1 MAERPPIAI
10 VAAAGRFP
18 GSNADLDHFWSNVAN
33 AVDCSRDVPA
43 GRWRLDPK
51 QCVVPGGPTP
61 DAVYSSRG
69 YFLDPFE
76 ADLTGLAIDSGFVS
90 ELDPLFH
97 LVLDVGGRAWRQ
109 ANAANVD
116 RRKVGVILGNICL
129 PTDKSNDLC
138 REVLGGRIADAAGR
152 PRENGR
158 THPFNRYAA
167 GLPAGLLAKALG
179 LGLGAFTLDAACAS
193 SLYALKLAADELIAG
208 RADAMLAG
216 GCSRPDALYTQMG
229 FSQLRALSS
238 SGCCSPFDVKADGLV
253 VGEGAGI
260 FVLKRLDDAVAAGDS
275 ILAVF
280 AGAGLSND
288 MSGNLL
294 APAIEGQVRAMRAA
308 YTSAAWKP
316 SEIDLV
322 ECHATGTPVGDA
334 VEFESLREHWGTTAK
349 PGHCVIGSVKSTV
362 GHLLTGA
369 GSAAVL
375 KVIRAMATKTLPP
388 QANFSTPGNNLNYS
402 GSPFRVLS
410 QSEPWPE
417 PKGHPRRAAVSG
429 FGFGGVNAHLLFEEW
444 NGLRSSKS
452 IPVPVK
458 APAPIATAD
467 DGPIAVVGLS
477 AHFGAWE
484 TLRDFQERVL
494 GGGVDHP
501 ARPKRTG
508 WDLVD
513 AARTPGHYVEELVV
527 PIDRFR
533 IPPKE
538 IEEMLPQQAAA
549 LVLAA
554 AALDDVRKL
563 DGTDP
568 VVSKSRTPD
577 PRTGVFL
584 GVTLDPNT
592 TNFHLRWATKA
603 VAPDLA
609 DAAGPPLTADR
620 TMGALASCAASRIAK
635 SFQFGGPSFTVSSE
649 GTSAGRALELAVRAL
664 RNGEIDR
671 AVVAGVDF
679 AGDPRAVAAANGL
692 HAMSD
697 DGSTTPLAN
706 NPNGAVPGEGGAAV
720 IVKRLADAVKDGDR
734 VYAVIRGVG
743 SAVGGSANG
752 AGPDAAS
759 YASSLMRSLSEAA
772 TTPATIDYF
781 ELAAMGHAAADGP
794 ECDAIATLAGIA
806 DRPYPV
812 TLGSVAGTVG
822 HTGAAS
828 FLAGFAK
835 ACLAIYHEILPP
847 SPVAADGAAANLLAA
862 SRIQF
867 PTTPQYWLTDKI
879 GARRAVVAGVSVD
892 GTVSHAVLEE
902 HARNTPQTAEPRVV
916 LERRQ
921 PLGPRPEAVFAIEYD
936 SPDEWQKRSN
946 DLLEL
951 STAHASLERLA
962 RVWHTRVPSDPKKRR
977 ALTFVTHSLD
987 DLRDLLATAQSILA
1001 AKPDALLPDPS
1012 RPDPRTLLKDRLF
1025 HSPNPLGRAGKLA
1038 FVFPGSG
1045 NQYAGMGRELSVHW
1059 PEILRRQQAENIMLR
1074 GQFAPDRFW
1083 ADAIPAETSAKQ
1095 FLFGQV
1101 TLGTLSSDLLQSLGI
1116 KPDAMIGLSLG
1127 ESAGLFGT
1135 RIWRSRD
1142 EMFRR
1147 IRESTLFGSDLG
1159 PPYQAAR
1166 EQFKLPDSVPVDWTI
1181 AVVTAPAKDVRA
1193 RCRAG
1198 KRAYALIANTPMEC
1212 VVGGLRDDVNELL
1225 ANYEGRYIILNGV
1238 TIAHCEAG
1246 LPVEAAYRKLHRL
1259 PTTPIQG
1266 LKVYSGA
1273 WAKAYLPSEAMAADS
1288 ITAGLTNPI
1297 EFPAVIETAYREG
1310 VRLFVETGP
1319 GGSCTRMIDAIL
1331 GNRPH
1336 LARAVTSSR
1345 QDDVSLVLRLV
1356 ANLIAERVPVDLAA
1370 LYGRETV
1377 CPAHL
1382 DLAPSSRPV
1391 TTLPVGLVGAPIP
1404 ILLPSELRDPP
1415 MRREQSDSQASIDL
1429 ASFPQPP
1436 ADWHAHDSAV
1446 GLSAAAA
1453 AQFPMTIEDDPDSA
1467 LSMPWE
1473 QPALSAAE
1481 TSSFLESE
1489 QPTSHEEIVDI
1500 LAPIPTP
1507 SSSRTDRMTVEPI
1520 LAVMETATMAPSS
1533 TISAQEAFFRTQA
1546 VATASTVAATSQQ
1559 SDLIRRLMGY
1569 DDSEDVPA
1577 QEPAPTAVPRS
1588 LNTEQC
1594 FAFATGKIGDVLGP
1608 TFAEVDANPTRVR
1621 LPDAELMLVDNI
1633 RLIEGEPR
1641 SMKSGRVV
1649 TDHTVH
1655 RDRWYLD
1662 HGVCPTSITVESG
1675 QADLFLSGFLGIDFQ
1690 TKGLAVYR
1698 LLDAVVTF
1706 HRGLPKVG
1714 ETIVYDIHIDEF
1726 FRQADSWLFRFH
1738 FEGTINGRPMLSMKN
1753 GVAGFFT
1760 QAALDAGRGIVHTK
1774 LDLMPLPGKRPDD
1787 WSDWCP
1793 QVACSLDSHGVDALR
1808 RGEIALAFGPAFAGL
1823 NLTQPMRLPGGK
1835 LRLVDRVPLIDPNGG
1850 RFGIGF
1856 IRAEYDIDPKDWFLV
1871 CHFVDDRVMPG
1882 TLMYECCLHTLR
1894 ILLMRI
1900 GWIGEEGEVVC
1911 EPVPGVDSRLK
1922 CRGQVLDTTKR
1933 VTYEVSIKELGYG
1946 PEPFCLAD
1954 ALMYADGKPIVEI
1967 SNMSLRMTGL
1977 TREKLNEIWASQNLA
1992 SRASDGTGSSQNP
2005 PVHTGGSPI
2014 PKRTYDSA
2022 SIMAFSNGKP
2032 SEAFGEPYRIFDRD
2046 RVIARLPGPPYQ
2058 FLDRV
2063 TNVTGEP
2070 FEMKAGASCVTEYAV
2085 PVDAWYFAAN
2095 RCKRMPFSILLEIAL
2110 QPCGWLAAY
2119 CGSALTSDIDL
2130 SFRNLGGKGT
2140 QFAAVGP
2147 DTGTLT
2153 VNVTMTNVSNSAGMI
2168 IQHYSML
2175 VSNRFG
2181 KVYEGTTYFGFFA
2194 KAALANQVG
2203 MPTAKVPM
2211 PTLEEKARS
2220 FSRVL
2225 PSDPP
2230 FPAKMLRM
2238 VDKIETFVPDGGK
2251 AKLGLIVGTI
2261 DVDPSFWFFEAHFYQ
2276 DPVWPGSLGLESFL
2290 QLLKYVAW
2298 KRWNGSPANGWQAM
2312 GLNRPHEWT
2321 YRGQVVPKDHEVR
2334 VVLEVTAVDDVQKRI
2349 AANGFLIVDGRII
2362 YQMTDFTL
2370 E

>member
-18 GSNADLDHFWSNVAN
+18 GSNADLDRFWSNVAG
-33 AVDCSRDVPA
+33 AVDCSRDVPE

-51 QCVVPGGPTP
+51 QCVVSGGPTP

-69 YFLDPFE
+69 YYLDPFE
-76 ADLTGLAIDSGFVS
+76 VDLTGLAVDADFVN

-97 LVLDVGGRAWRQ
+97 LVLDVGGRAWR
-109 ANAANVD
+109 NAKTSRVD

-138 REVLGGRIADAAGR
+138 RDVLGGRIADAAGL
-152 PRENGR
+152 PRER
-158 THPFNRYAA
+158 THAHPLNRYAA

-208 RADAMLAG
+208 RADAMIAG

-229 FSQLRALSS
+229 FSQLRALSP
-238 SGCCSPFDVKADGLV
+238 SGRCSPFDARADGLV
-253 VGEGAGI
+253 VGEGAGL
-260 FVLKRLDDAVAAGDS
+260 FVLKRLDDAITADDS

-294 APAIEGQVRAMRAA
+294 APAVEGQVRAMRAA
-308 YTSAAWKP
+308 YASARWNP
-316 SEIDLV
+316 FDVDLV

-334 VEFESLREHWGTTAK
+334 VEFDSLREFWGTTGK
-349 PGHCVIGSVKSTV
+349 PGGCVIGSVKSTV

-375 KVIRAMATKTLPP
+375 KVIRAMAAKTLPP
-388 QANFSTPGNNLNYS
+388 QANFTSPGNNLKYA
-402 GSPFRVLS
+402 GSPFRVLNT
-410 QSEPWPE
+410 SEAWPE
-417 PKGHPRRAAVSG
+417 PKDHPRRSAVSG

-444 NGLRSSKS
+444 TGARLSKS
-452 IPVPVK
+452 VSVAVTPPGGTVPPDDSPV
-458 APAPIATAD
+458 
-467 DGPIAVVGLS
+467 AVVGLS

-484 TLRDFQERVL
+484 SLRDFQERVL
-494 GGGVDHP
+494 GGGIDHP

-513 AARTPGHYVEELVV
+513 AARIPGHYVEELVV

-554 AALDDVRKL
+554 AALDDVRNL
-563 DGTDP
+563 DGSDP
-568 VVSKSRTPD
+568 VVPKARTSD

-603 VAPDLA
+603 VAPHLA
-609 DAAGPPLTADR
+609 DTAGPLLTADR

-635 SFQFGGPSFTVSSE
+635 SFQFGGPAFTVSSE

-664 RNGEIDR
+664 RRGDLDR
-671 AVVAGVDF
+671 AIVAGVDF
-679 AGDPRAVAAANGL
+679 AGDPRAVAATSGV
-692 HAMSD
+692 HGVSD
-697 DGSTTPLAN
+697 DGCTKPLAN
-706 NPNGAVPGEGGAAV
+706 SSNGVVPGEGGAAV
-720 IVKRLADAVKDGDR
+720 IVKRLADAVRDGDR

-743 SAVGGSANG
+743 SAVGGPATGS
-752 AGPDAAS
+752 GPDAAA
-759 YASSLMRSLSEAA
+759 YASSLVRSLSEAA
-772 TTPATIDYF
+772 TTPASIDYF
-781 ELAAMGHAAADGP
+781 ELAAMGHNVADGP
-794 ECDAIATLAGIA
+794 ECDAIATLAGVA
-806 DRPYPV
+806 DRPFPV
-812 TLGSVAGTVG
+812 TLGAVAGTVG
-822 HTGAAS
+822 HAGAAS
-828 FLAGFAK
+828 FLAGFVK
-835 ACLAIYHEILPP
+835 ACLAVYHEILPP
-847 SPVAADGAAANLLAA
+847 SPVETDRAAANLLAA

-867 PTTPQYWLTDKI
+867 PTSPQYWLTDKV
-879 GARRAVVAGVSVD
+879 GVRRAVVAGVSVD
-892 GTVSHAVLEE
+892 GTACHAVIEE
-902 HARNTPQTAEPRVV
+902 DPRNAPHTAEPRAV

-936 SPDEWQKRSN
+936 SPEEWRTRSN
-946 DLLEL
+946 ELLEL

-962 RVWHTRVPSDPKKRR
+962 RVWHMRRPSDPTKRR
-977 ALTFVTHSLD
+977 ALTLVSHGLD
-987 DLRDLLATAQSILA
+987 DLRDLLTTAQSILA
-1001 AKPDALLPDPS
+1001 AKADTLLPDPA
-1012 RPDPRTLLKDRLF
+1012 RPDPRLVLRDRLF
-1025 HSPNPLGRAGKLA
+1025 HSPNPLGRTGKLG
-1038 FVFPGSG
+1038 FVYPGSG
-1045 NQYAGMGRELSVHW
+1045 NHYAGMGRELSVQW
-1059 PEILRRQQAENIMLR
+1059 PDILRRQQAENLMLR
-1074 GQFAPDRFW
+1074 GQYAPDRFW
-1083 ADAIPAETSAKQ
+1083 TDAIPSDTSARQ

-1101 TLGTLSSDLLQSLGI
+1101 TLGTLTSDLLQSFGI

-1147 IRESTLFGSDLG
+1147 IRESSLFGSDLG
-1159 PPYQAAR
+1159 PPYRAAR
-1166 EQFKLPDSVPVDWTI
+1166 KQYNLPDSVPVDWMI
-1181 AVVTAPAKDVRA
+1181 AVVTAPAGEVRA

-1198 KRAYALIANTPMEC
+1198 KRAYVLIANTPAEC
-1212 VVGGLRDDVNELL
+1212 VVGGLRADVSELL
-1225 ANYEGRYIILNGV
+1225 AQYDGRYVVLSGV

-1246 LPVEAAYRKLHRL
+1246 LPVEDAYRKLHRL
-1259 PTTPIQG
+1259 PTTHTPG

-1273 WAKAYLPSEAMAADS
+1273 WARAYLPSEAMAADS

-1297 EFPAVIETAYREG
+1297 DFPAVIDMAYREG
-1310 VRLFVETGP
+1310 VRLFIEVGP

-1331 GNRPH
+1331 ENRPH
-1336 LARAVTSSR
+1336 LARAATSPR
-1345 QDDVSLVLRLV
+1345 QNDVSLVLRLV
-1356 ANLIAERVPVDLAA
+1356 AHLIAERVPVDLGV
-1370 LYGRETV
+1370 LYGQETL

-1382 DLAPSSRPV
+1382 DRAPSSRPV
-1391 TTLPVGLVGAPIP
+1391 TMLPVGLVGTPIP
-1404 ILLPSELRDPP
+1404 IVLPSESREPHGRRDAVG
-1415 MRREQSDSQASIDL
+1415 SHTSIDL
-1429 ASFPQPP
+1429 ATFPQPP
-1436 ADWHAHDSAV
+1436 IDWHAHDSAV
-1446 GLSAAAA
+1446 GLTAAAA
-1453 AQFPMTIEDDPDSA
+1453 AQFPKTIEDDPESA

-1473 QPALSAAE
+1473 QPVHSAAD
-1481 TSSFLESE
+1481 TPSFLEAE
-1489 QPTSHEEIVDI
+1489 QPTSHEDIVDI
-1500 LAPIPTP
+1500 IGPVPTP
-1507 SSSRTDRMTVEPI
+1507 TSATTNKMSVEPI
-1520 LAVMETATMAPSS
+1520 LAVMESTGSPLFSPATTRDVTLRMQSNAPSS
-1533 TISAQEAFFRTQA
+1533 AMSK
-1546 VATASTVAATSQQ
+1546 Q

-1569 DDSEDVPA
+1569 DDEDGDELPA
-1577 QEPAPTAVPRS
+1577 PAPAPTNVPRS

-1594 FAFATGKIGDVLGP
+1594 FAFARGRIGDVLGS
-1608 TFAEVDANPTRVR
+1608 TYAAIDAHPTRVR

-1641 SMKSGRVV
+1641 SMTSGRVV

-1655 RDRWYLD
+1655 PQRWYLD
-1662 HGVCPTSITVESG
+1662 GGVCPTSVTVESG
-1675 QADLFLSGFLGIDFQ
+1675 QADLFLSGFLGIDFE

-1706 HRGLPKVG
+1706 HRGLPRVG
-1714 ETIVYDIHIDEF
+1714 ETIVYDIRIDEF

-1738 FEGTINGRPMLSMKN
+1738 FEGTINGRPMLSMRN

-1787 WSDWCP
+1787 WSDLCP
-1793 QVACSLDSHGVDALR
+1793 LAACSLDARGVDALR
-1808 RGEIALAFGPAFAGL
+1808 RGHLVPAFGNAFATV
-1823 NLTQPMRLPGGK
+1823 NLHQPMKLPGGK
-1835 LRLVDRVPLIDPNGG
+1835 LRLVDRVPLIDPHGG

-1900 GWIGEEGEVVC
+1900 GWVGEEGDVVC
-1911 EPVPGVDSRLK
+1911 EPVPGMDSRLK

-1933 VTYEVSIKELGYG
+1933 VTYEVSVKELGYG
-1946 PEPFCLAD
+1946 PEPFCIAD

-1967 SNMSLRMTGL
+1967 TNMSLRMSGL
-1977 TREKLNEIWASQNLA
+1977 TREKLEGIWASREREQPEKA
-1992 SRASDGTGSSQNP
+1992 PPPVTHAPGSQN
-2005 PVHTGGSPI
+2005 
-2014 PKRTYDSA
+2014 RTQYDSA
-2022 SIMAFSNGKP
+2022 SILAFSNGKP
-2032 SEAFGEPYRIFDRD
+2032 SEAFGEPYRVFDQD

-2063 TNVTGEP
+2063 TSVTGEP
-2070 FEMKAGASCVTEYAV
+2070 FVLKAGASCVTEYAV
-2085 PVDAWYFAAN
+2085 PADAWYFEAN

-2119 CGSALTSDIDL
+2119 CGSALTSESDL

-2147 DTGTLT
+2147 DAGTLT
-2153 VNVTMTNVSNSAGMI
+2153 VHVTMTNVSNSAGMI

-2175 VSNRFG
+2175 VSNRAG
-2181 KVYEGTTYFGFFA
+2181 KVYEGTTYFGFFG

-2203 MPTAKVPM
+2203 MPNAKVPL
-2211 PTLEEKARS
+2211 PTMEEKARS
-2220 FSRVL
+2220 FSGVL

-2230 FPAKMLRM
+2230 FPGKMLRM
-2238 VDKIETFVPDGGK
+2238 VDRIETFVADGGK
-2251 AKLGLIVGTI
+2251 AGLGLVVGTI

-2298 KRWNGSPANGWQAM
+2298 KRWNGSPASGWQAVA
-2312 GLNRPHEWT
+2312 LNRPHEWT
-2321 YRGQVVPKDHEVR
+2321 YRGQIVPKDHEVR
-2334 VVLEVTAVDDVQKRI
+2334 VVLEVTAADDVRKTLT
-2349 AANGFLIVDGRII
+2349 ANGFLMVDGRII